1 MLNVHKVVVYFL
13 PLVIIYEYLP
23 IWLNIIG
30 GIGYIFF
37 GIDMLRILSE
47 VEVLIVTY

>member
-1 MLNVHKVVVYFL
+1 MLNVHKVVLYFL
-13 PLVIIYEYLP
+13 PFVIISEYLP

-30 GIGYIFF
+30 AIGYIFF
-37 GIDMLRILSE
+37 GIDMLRILID